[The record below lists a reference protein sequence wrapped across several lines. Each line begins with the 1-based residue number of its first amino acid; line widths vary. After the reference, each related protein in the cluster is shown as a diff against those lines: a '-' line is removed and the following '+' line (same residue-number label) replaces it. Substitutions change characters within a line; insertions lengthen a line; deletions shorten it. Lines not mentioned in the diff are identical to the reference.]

1 MGYIRE
7 LLWPRRCPVC
17 GEVAPWGEWICP
29 ECRDR
34 LPRVKEPRCK
44 RCGLPIAEAEEEYCE
59 NCRERDRSFD
69 DGVVGFRY
77 NSPVVRNLILQAK
90 DRNLRQYYDYPCAL
104 MAEIYRERIRR
115 FLPECLIPV
124 PLYPAKRRQR
134 GFNQSEEIARRL
146 SEAWGIP
153 MRPEILLETES
164 IEIAKRIALE
174 AGACMLCSNIYVDDT
189 VREKGG
195 FYPLEDYENHRH
207 FYACYPKNDYLPKY
221 ALDLIEIF
229 RTVLSER
236 GNSEFAGKTRG

>member
-29 ECRDR
+29 ECRNR

-124 PLYPAKRRQR
+124 PLYPVKRRKR

-153 MRPEILLETES
+153 MRPEILR
-164 IEIAKRIALE
+164 RIRATRDQKTLGTAGRAANV
-174 AGACMLCSNIYVDDT
+174 AGAFAVPPGVRVPLRAALVDDVIT
-189 VREKGG
+189 TGATMDACALALKKAGCRAVISVALTGSGG
-195 FYPLEDYENHRH
+195 NLLE
-207 FYACYPKNDYLPKY
+207 
-221 ALDLIEIF
+221 
-229 RTVLSER
+229 S
-236 GNSEFAGKTRG
+236 